1 MEIKLNDYHK
11 RVNAEMRVSV
21 IFKVFRNL
29 QVERTIKDNNGN
41 VQPSSVNRQSFLD
54 FQELLLETSASA

>member
-21 IFKVFRNL
+21 FPVSLVRFPASTWNT
-29 QVERTIKDNNGN
+29 ERGF
-41 VQPSSVNRQSFLD
+41 VH
-54 FQELLLETSASA
+54 LLLSVLAGNSLSIWLDAIINRYYC

>member
-21 IFKVFRNL
+21 FPVSLVRFPASTWSTERGFVHVLCLYIRGL
-29 QVERTIKDNNGN
+29 QETVCLLARRIIK
-41 VQPSSVNRQSFLD
+41 L
-54 FQELLLETSASA
+54 

>member
-21 IFKVFRNL
+21 FPVSLVRFPASTWSTERGFVHVLCPYGCL
-29 QVERTIKDNNGN
+29 QE
-41 VQPSSVNRQSFLD
+41 
-54 FQELLLETSASA
+54 

>member
-29 QVERTIKDNNGN
+29 QVERTTKDNNGN
-41 VQPSSVNRQSFLD
+41 
-54 FQELLLETSASA
+54 AY

>member
-21 IFKVFRNL
+21 IPEPVAQVQHNVKRGFK
-29 QVERTIKDNNGN
+29 K
-41 VQPSSVNRQSFLD
+41 
-54 FQELLLETSASA
+54 ETSLFSCLFQ